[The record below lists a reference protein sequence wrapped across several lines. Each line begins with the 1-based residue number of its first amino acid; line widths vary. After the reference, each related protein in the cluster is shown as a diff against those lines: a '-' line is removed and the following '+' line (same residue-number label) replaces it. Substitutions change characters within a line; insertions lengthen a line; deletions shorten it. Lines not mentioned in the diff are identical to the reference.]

1 MKITK
6 SDGVFNQNALEA
18 IEWFENLLGDFD
30 RVVLDLKGDR
40 ESPPVQNFKSLLR
53 TQSEAIIQHLKIL
66 SAAFNISS
74 LFSSHSRLNEVLSLI
89 VESVK
94 EVLSFSRVIILLLN
108 NDRTLLESK
117 IIVGLNAD
125 QTQRALTKPLFLNR
139 HDCLETKVAR
149 SGESFLIKDIN
160 EPGLTDIDRKIYAC
174 MEKGSTIYVPITSKN
189 GVIGVL
195 AVDRQPYLLHP
206 LGVEDVDRVKIFAN
220 YIGVLIENAKLY
232 ESILEHK
239 TRFEN
244 IVQQSPNGI
253 IITSPTD
260 EIRLINQACEKFL
273 GIAKEDYLARDL
285 HQLLGTKLTKKMKRA
300 LNTHDRV
307 ELYDQFFVLRGGPT
321 VILNLSASRIRTEDG
336 SELLILLQDITERK
350 MIDDH
355 LQRLDKLATIGTM
368 AAGIAHEIRN
378 PLTSISMD
386 LDALYEC
393 ASDKQR
399 VQETILHALTEIERT
414 DKIISNLLQFSRPS
428 VEEFVSFELIALLTD
443 TISFARKN
451 ASGKTIEFESDFP
464 LEQLQITGN
473 PDRVKQMVLNLLI
486 NAVDAIESTGTIT
499 VQAGLV
505 DERHQY
511 VSEAL
516 KYSFFRKHR
525 NIARI
530 GIRDTGHG
538 IPEEIKKKIFDP
550 YFTTKSH
557 GTGLGLAIVSKIVDE
572 HHGYISFS
580 SEQGEG
586 TLFEVFFPA
595 EKES

>member
-1 MKITK
+1 MKITN
-6 SDGVFNQNALEA
+6 SDGVFNQNAMEA

-30 RVVLDLKGDR
+30 KVVLGLKGDPD
-40 ESPPVQNFKSLLR
+40 SPPVQNFKSLLR
-53 TQSEAIIQHLKIL
+53 TQSGAIIQHLKIL

-117 IIVGLNAD
+117 IIVGLNAH
-125 QTQRALTKPLFLNR
+125 QTQRALTKPFFLNR

-149 SGESFLIKDIN
+149 FGESFLIKDIN
-160 EPGLTDIDRKIYAC
+160 EPGLTDIDRKIYAR

-195 AVDRQPYLLHP
+195 GVDRHPSLPP

-244 IVQQSPNGI
+244 IVQQSPDGI

-285 HQLLGTKLTKKMKRA
+285 HQLLGMKLTKKVKRA
-300 LNTHDRV
+300 LSTHDRV
-307 ELYDQFFVLRGGPT
+307 DLYDQFFVLRGGPT

-336 SELLILLQDITERK
+336 PELLIILQDITERK
-350 MIDDH
+350 MIDVH

-386 LDALYEC
+386 LDVLYEC

-414 DKIISNLLQFSRPS
+414 DKIISNLLQFSRPA
-428 VEEFVSFELIALLTD
+428 VEEFVSFDLIALLTD

-451 ASGKTIEFESDFP
+451 ASDKTIEFESDFP

-499 VQAGLV
+499 IQADLV